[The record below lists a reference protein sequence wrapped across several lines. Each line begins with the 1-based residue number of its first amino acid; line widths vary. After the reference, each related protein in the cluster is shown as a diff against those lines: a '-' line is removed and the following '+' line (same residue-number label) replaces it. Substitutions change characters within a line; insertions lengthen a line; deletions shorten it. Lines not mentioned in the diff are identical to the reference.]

1 MKLYHAPGACSLA
14 PIILAEWLDIPLDL
28 ERVDNHDPSP
38 EYLEKN
44 PLGAVPALEL
54 DDGTVRNQVDAIL
67 QYFVSLRP
75 ESEFGKFRDREESFE
90 FHRWIA
96 FLTGDYHPAWG
107 AWFNPRRFT
116 TDHSEEALAAV
127 KEAVA
132 QRIARVTRLLE
143 AQVDDE
149 GHIALGRRTLL
160 DAYAYSMVRW
170 TQKLEGGFDPYPKLW
185 HFMEILSRDEG
196 VRRARKRERS

>member
-1 MKLYHAPGACSLA
+1 MKLYYAPGTCSLA
-14 PIILAEWLDIPLDL
+14 PMILAEWLEIPLDL
-28 ERVDNHDPSP
+28 EQVNQRDPSP

-54 DDGTVRNQVDAIL
+54 DDGRVRNQVDAIL
-67 QYFVSLRP
+67 QYFVALRP
-75 ESEFGKFRDREESFE
+75 DSDLAQTKDPEEALE
-90 FHRWIA
+90 LHRWIA
-96 FLTGDYHPAWG
+96 FLTGDFHPPWG

-116 TDHSEEALAAV
+116 TDHSDEALANV
-127 KEAVA
+127 KDAVA
-132 QRIARVTRLLE
+132 QRIAKVTGLLE

-160 DAYAYSMVRW
+160 DAYAYAMVRW

-185 HFMEILSRDEG
+185 HFMEVLSKDEG